1 MKQHDIDFDKLGTRI
16 QELLYRYVA
25 VESITNTPGERGV
38 EDFFRSYIEEIPYF
52 TQHPDHWG
60 LYPLEGDGLGRNVC
74 WAMVRGRGDKAVV
87 LVHHYDVVD
96 IEDYKTLKPYAYTPD
111 RLREELFRHKDMLP
125 EDARKDL
132 ESGEFLFCRGGCDM
146 KGAGPSSTPC
156 WRPTAVCLILRAMS
170 SSSAFPMRKICPGA
184 CAARTSCWPI

>member
-1 MKQHDIDFDKLGTRI
+1 MQQHDIDFDKLGTRI
-16 QELLYRYVA
+16 QDLLYRYVA
-25 VESITNTPGERGV
+25 VESITNTAGERGV
-38 EDFFRSYIEEIPYF
+38 EDFFRSYIAEIPYF
-52 TQHPDHWG
+52 AQHPDHWG

-74 WAMVRGRGDKAVV
+74 WAMVQGRGEKAVV

-132 ESGEFLFCRGGCDM
+132 ESGDFLFCRGGCDM
-146 KGAGPSSTPC
+146 KGGGSIQYALLEAYSRLPD
-156 WRPTAVCLILRAMS
+156 
-170 SSSAFPMRKICPGA
+170 
-184 CAARTSCWPI
+184 